1 MPRVLVLAIALT
13 CTIASAQEP
22 GAPPQKPMSDAE
34 RVAQVSLK
42 LDKAKASLKEVETE
56 LNDPNSDYAK
66 AETAFKKVE
75 TKLTAERERVKKLL
89 ADGKAAEAATAEEA
103 LKPLAAER
111 DRARD
116 LFDLELTRRK
126 ALQEKKATIAG
137 AVARFEQQLAE
148 LQGGPKT
155 PDPKTPKDPK
165 TPDPKAPTDPKTPTD
180 PKSPTDPKG
189 PDAKAPNG
197 KAEPKPDPE
206 LLAAQSVADTRKAAL
221 AESEKGAK
229 SVEERVQV
237 LRQLIQTE
245 EKLMEAERKVAD
257 RAEADLARLTAGLRD
272 VPPEGQAQALAD
284 VTTVQKRLAAARV
297 RIGGVTERI
306 AALNVRLHE
315 RQQEHLRA
323 LQQVDAR
330 RAEVDDADR
339 QVQRLADP
347 LSARNVTHWL
357 ATHGVNMVLITVGVV
372 VLHLIVRQSSRRIVR
387 LVSRNSRRGSDEE
400 RENRANTLVGV
411 FRYVGAL
418 VIFGGGVV
426 MLLDEAG
433 VPVVPLMGGAA
444 VFGLAVAFGAQNLIK
459 DYFSGFMMLL
469 EDQYSVNDVVRI
481 GAVSGLVE
489 KITLRITVLR
499 DLEGVLHFVPHG
511 QVTTVSNMTHGW
523 SRALFDIP
531 VPHSANTDALMAEF
545 VALAR
550 ALWTEPA
557 FASRIIEDPE
567 MLGVEVMDPTA
578 VVIRFIVK
586 TKPLQQWAVKR
597 ELLKRINARLR
608 ELGIPVAPSR
618 VIELRTEHP
627 APAEERVALSNLD
640 WPSVR

>member
-1 MPRVLVLAIALT
+1 MPRVLILAVALL
-13 CTIASAQEP
+13 CPLARAQDP
-22 GAPPQKPMSDAE
+22 VAPPPKPPTDAE
-34 RVAQVSLK
+34 RVAQVSRTLEK
-42 LDKAKASLKEVETE
+42 ITATLKEVEDE
-56 LNDPNSDYAK
+56 LNDPGSDYAK
-66 AETAFKKVE
+66 AEAAFKKLE
-75 TKLTAERERVKKLL
+75 ARLTAGREGVKKLL
-89 ADGKAAEAATAEEA
+89 ADGKASEAAAAEEA
-103 LKPLAAER
+103 LKPLVAER

-126 ALQEKKATIAG
+126 ALQDKRATL
-137 AVARFEQQLAE
+137 VAAAARNQQLLAE
-148 LQGGPKT
+148 LRGAPK
-155 PDPKTPKDPK
+155 PVDPPKA
-165 TPDPKAPTDPKTPTD
+165 PDPKAKDPPAKDPNGPTAPTA
-180 PKSPTDPKG
+180 
-189 PDAKAPNG
+189 PDAKPPAA
-197 KAEPKPDPE
+197 KAESKPDPE
-206 LLAAQSVADTRKAAL
+206 VQAARAVADARKAAL
-221 AESEKGAK
+221 AESERGAK
-229 SVEERVQV
+229 SIEERVQV

-245 EKLMEAERKVAD
+245 EKLMGAERKVAD
-257 RAEADLARLTAGLRD
+257 RAETDLARLTAGLRD
-272 VPPEGQAQALAD
+272 VPPAGRDDAHAEVAA
-284 VTTVQKRLAAARV
+284 VQKRLAAARARV
-297 RIGGVTERI
+297 AVVTERI

-315 RQQEHLRA
+315 REQEHIRA
-323 LQQVDAR
+323 LQQVDANR
-330 RAEVDDADR
+330 SEVASADR
-339 QVQRLADP
+339 ELERLADP
-347 LSARNVTHWL
+347 LAARNVTQWL
-357 ATHGVNMVLITVGVV
+357 VTHGVNMVLIAVGVV

-387 LVSRNSRRGSDEE
+387 LASRNSRRGSDEE
-400 RENRANTLVGV
+400 RENRASTLVGV

-459 DYFSGFMMLL
+459 DYFCGFMMLL

-489 KITLRITVLR
+489 KITLRVTVLR

-531 VPHSANTDALMAEF
+531 VPHSADTDALMAEF
-545 VALAR
+545 AALTR
-550 ALWTEPA
+550 ALWAEPA

-567 MLGVEVMDPTA
+567 MLGVEVLDPTA

-608 ELGIPVAPSR
+608 ELGVPVAPSR
-618 VIELRTEHP
+618 VIELRGDAG
-627 APAEERVALSNLD
+627 APAEGRTARSNLD
-640 WPSVR
+640 WPLGR